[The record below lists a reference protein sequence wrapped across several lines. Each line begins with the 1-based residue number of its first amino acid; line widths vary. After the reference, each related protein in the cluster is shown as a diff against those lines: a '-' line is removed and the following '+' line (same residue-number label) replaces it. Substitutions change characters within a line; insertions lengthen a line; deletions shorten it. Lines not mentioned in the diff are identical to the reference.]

1 MNRRV
6 SKNNRVLAVI
16 AVMAAASFVVGGLVY
31 AVSNSENQSI
41 DVATGRVTAIRAS
54 TAALTSAIETEHL
67 ALDEYVLSGNSLARQ
82 PYLDSVAAEA
92 RHLAELRAL
101 ALDDPRILTALDELE
116 AVSLDWRVRVALPAL
131 AAVTIGDAT
140 AIGTFSKE
148 AFSNHVV
155 VDDAIRSVAIG
166 AAAASDDIADRK
178 SALEPVKLVGIALAF
193 GFLAVAFGVALMVVR
208 RFGRALERD
217 AEQAGVLNRFTEL
230 TSFATDDR
238 EVAAANLAAL
248 GRLVKPDAS
257 VTHILNA
264 SLDRAIPEASSGE
277 AIAEVLPLHA
287 LSRCAGI
294 VRGTMYVTDDLSDA
308 LSVHCPVFPAGN
320 GTLACIPL
328 ISGESV
334 GAVHLYWHRPAA
346 FPLDLRA
353 SVARITEHAA
363 LAIGNRRL
371 LTALHGQANTDARTG
386 LVNSRSFD
394 ASLEAALVA
403 RTGEEALSVLMLDVD
418 QFKKFND
425 RHGHPA
431 GDEALRAFAGVLR
444 SCMREADVAAR
455 YGGEEFAVFL
465 PGIGPAAAAAIAE
478 RIRARTES
486 TIISLAPGLTD
497 RITIS
502 IGIAT
507 APGQA
512 SDRASLLRL
521 ADEALYRAKANGR
534 NRVVGLG
541 VGARRA
547 AIRAAAPVA
556 APAVTPEATPVATPV
571 TAQATVS
578 SIADRGPRRRP
589 VLRSAAK
596 A

>member
-1 MNRRV
+1 MFRRV
-6 SKNNRVLAVI
+6 SKNNRVLGVI

-31 AVSNSENQSI
+31 VVTSSENHTI
-41 DVATGRVTAIRAS
+41 DVATDRVTAIHAS
-54 TAALTSAIETEHL
+54 AAALSSAIDSEHL
-67 ALDEYVLSGNSLARQ
+67 ALDEYVLSGDDLARQ
-82 PYLDSVAAEA
+82 SYLDGVADET

-101 ALDDPRILTALDELE
+101 ALDDSRILAAVDALET
-116 AVSLDWRVRVALPAL
+116 VSLDWRRRVAVPAL
-131 AAVTIGDAT
+131 TAVAIADET
-140 AIGTFSKE
+140 AIGEFSRQ
-148 AFSNHVV
+148 AFTNHVV
-155 VDDAIRSVAIG
+155 VDDAIRVV
-166 AAAASDDIADRK
+166 AASVEAASADIAEQK
-178 SALEPVKLVGIALAF
+178 SDLEPVKLVGISTAF
-193 GFLAVAFGVALMVVR
+193 GFLAVAFGVALIVVR

-238 EVAAANLAAL
+238 EVAAANLVAL

-257 VTHILNA
+257 VTHILNR
-264 SLDRAIPEASSGE
+264 SLDRAVPEASSGE
-277 AIAEVLPLHA
+277 AVAEILPLHA
-287 LSRCAGI
+287 LSRCAGV

-308 LSVHCPVFPAGN
+308 LSVHCPVYAAAT

-334 GAVHLYWHRPAA
+334 GAVHLYWHRAAA

-353 SVARITEHAA
+353 SVARITEHAS

-371 LTALHGQANTDARTG
+371 LIALHGQANTDARTG
-386 LVNSRSFD
+386 LVNSRAFD
-394 ASLEAALVA
+394 TSLETALVA
-403 RTGEEALSVLMLDVD
+403 RVGQEPLSVLMLDVD
-418 QFKKFND
+418 NFKKFND

-444 SCMREADVAAR
+444 SCMRENDVAAR

-465 PGIGPAAAAAIAE
+465 PGIGPSAAAAIAE

-486 TIISLAPGLTD
+486 TIISLAPGQSD

-507 APGQA
+507 APEQA
-512 SDRASLLRL
+512 SDRVSLLRL

-541 VGARRA
+541 VDEASA
-547 AIRAAAPVA
+547 
-556 APAVTPEATPVATPV
+556 ATPVAV
-571 TAQATVS
+571 R
-578 SIADRGPRRRP
+578 SIAHRGPRRRSVP
-589 VLRSAAK
+589 RSAAGG
-596 A
+596 